1 MTNER
6 TNDVHP
12 PQALVRAV
20 VARALAED
28 LEPLGDI
35 TAALVPAAARGH
47 ARFVAREPGVLAGRA
62 CADETF
68 AQVDER
74 VTITW
79 RRDDGDALTPGDVI
93 ADVEG
98 PLRSILTAE
107 RTALNLLGHLSGVA
121 SITSAYVQAAADA
134 GPTRV
139 LDTRKT
145 TPGLRALEKAAVR
158 AGGGVNHRGSLS
170 EGVLLKDNHLG
181 ALRISEAVERARAQ
195 WPGRM
200 VEVECDRIEQV
211 REAVAAGATMVL
223 LDNMSPVDVARCVDE
238 VAGRCVVEVSGNV
251 TLDNV
256 AEYAKAG
263 ADFVSV
269 GRLTHSAPTLDIGL
283 DLAPESR
290 G

>member
-1 MTNER
+1 M

-12 PQALVRAV
+12 PLSVVRAV

-35 TAALVPAAARGH
+35 TAALLPAEARGH
-47 ARFVAREPGVLAGRA
+47 ARFVAREAGVLAGRA
-62 CADETF
+62 CADEAF
-68 AQVDER
+68 AQVDEQ
-74 VTITW
+74 VTLAW
-79 RRDDGDALTPGDVI
+79 RRDDGDALSAGDVL

-121 SITSAYVQAAADA
+121 SLTRAYVLAATEA
-134 GPTRV
+134 GHTRV

-181 ALRISEAVERARAQ
+181 AVRIPEAVERARAQ

-223 LDNMSPVDVARCVDE
+223 LDNMSPVDVARCVEE
-238 VAGRCVVEVSGNV
+238 VDGRCVVEVSGNV

-283 DLAPESR
+283 DLS
-290 G
+290 